1 MPLGGLSPLNGGPC
15 WAQLLGSEC
24 PLSMEAAALT
34 GELLLLCGPTD
45 APTVSPPPAAATL

>member
-34 GELLLLCGPTD
+34 GELLLLYGPTD
-45 APTVSPPPAAATL
+45 APAVSPPPAAATL